1 MTSFKRGDVV
11 LVDLGY
17 VAKVRPC
24 VVISVPEADS
34 RRNMSVV
41 APLTTEI
48 RGGECEVH
56 FPKPRWLAE
65 TSVINL
71 IGLVGVDNAK
81 IGRLLGPLP
90 ADCLATIEEGL
101 ARLFDL

>member
-24 VVISVPEADS
+24 VVISIPKADS
-34 RRNMSVV
+34 KRNMSVV

-48 RGGECEVH
+48 RGGECEVP
-56 FPKPRWLAE
+56 FPKPKWLAE
-65 TSVINL
+65 PCVINL
-71 IGLVGVDNAK
+71 IGMVGVDNAK
-81 IGRLLGPLP
+81 IERNLGTMPSTSLESIEDGLVRLLGL
-90 ADCLATIEEGL
+90 
-101 ARLFDL
+101 